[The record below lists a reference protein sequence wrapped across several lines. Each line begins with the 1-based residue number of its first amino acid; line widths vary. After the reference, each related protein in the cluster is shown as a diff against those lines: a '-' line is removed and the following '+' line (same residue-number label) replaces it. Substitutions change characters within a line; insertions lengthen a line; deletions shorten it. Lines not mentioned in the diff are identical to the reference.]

1 MTLPVPSADFNKMAL
16 GMKRD
21 QQKFGILEGKDSPFL
36 LMMVIQ
42 TVNGEGQPNRVAR
55 TILDMSVSQCLLNQL
70 LVDP

>member
-42 TVNGEGQPNRVAR
+42 TVNGEGQNN
-55 TILDMSVSQCLLNQL
+55 LGKLLMKIREEYKNKN
-70 LVDP
+70 

>member
-1 MTLPVPSADFNKMAL
+1 
-16 GMKRD
+16 MKRD